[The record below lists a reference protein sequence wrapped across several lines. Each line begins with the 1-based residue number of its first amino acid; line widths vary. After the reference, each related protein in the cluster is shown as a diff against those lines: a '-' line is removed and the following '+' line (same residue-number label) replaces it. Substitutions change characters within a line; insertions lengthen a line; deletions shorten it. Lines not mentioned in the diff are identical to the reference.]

1 MTSCRYIDLNSAY
14 RDRNQYPNPSDFEVP
29 IGVPLANNSYSAR
42 DPVSLAQPIKTWS
55 SFAFDGSG
63 TQKHGIFNLGLAES
77 TNTDETVGDGFIGN
91 ATATTTL
98 IITDFGGDDGD
109 GGTTYTNRLQKEK
122 NYYVG
127 ASLHLED
134 KEGDPVLQEA
144 RILQYK
150 YLGEFP
156 NTLDDTKR
164 DDDTKKDD
172 DTKRDVAQVTIDVI
186 LDLTDKH
193 IDDYTI
199 DIVDPSSKASDNEV
213 HIFVPASR
221 TQENAYVGN
230 YLYNETQKEGS
241 LITSFDSITRIVTAK
256 AKGEKEWKVT
266 DNYSIRKE
274 LPLFKSDGNIGDK
287 NTTTTV
293 VLNGGSS
300 VDNAYQYKFL
310 RVITK
315 GKYGNQPKENKT
327 AANEVRMI
335 SSYDGVDKIATVSKP
350 FSVAPETLTPKPTY
364 SFEVLD
370 FSYDQFS
377 PLNYVGSVVSQQ
389 QYVCYEIELLHV
401 ILPNILLDS
410 GIGGTIAYYPYV
422 YVQFTNS
429 NINQRNMIISNN
441 PNASKALF
449 KAAIDDVSDPT
460 KASFVKID
468 GDGTCQTVKFKPN
481 DNMKFSVFLPNGELF
496 TTQSKDTESPTM
508 VEPSV
513 QISALFSIKRIS

>member
-42 DPVSLAQPIKTWS
+42 DPVSLAQPIKQWS
-55 SFAFDGSG
+55 SLVFDGNG
-63 TQKHGIFNLGLAES
+63 TTNPTGEHGIFNLGLAES
-77 TNTDETVGDGFIGN
+77 VDSAGIPVVDGFIGN

-98 IITDFGGDDGD
+98 ILTDLGFVNNGF
-109 GGTTYTNRLQKEK
+109 TYTTDRLQKEK

-134 KEGDPVLQEA
+134 KDNGNATLLQEA

-150 YLGEFP
+150 YLGKFP
-156 NTLDDTKR
+156 NPMN
-164 DDDTKKDD
+164 DDDPKE
-172 DTKRDVAQVTIDVI
+172 RDVAQVTVDVI
-186 LDLTDKH
+186 LDLSEKHSDK
-193 IDDYTI
+193 YTI
-199 DIVDPSSKASDNEV
+199 DIVDASSKDSNNVV

-221 TQENAYVGN
+221 AQENAYVGN
-230 YLYNETQKEGS
+230 YLYNETRDEGS

-256 AKGEKEWKVT
+256 GEDEWKLT

-274 LPLFKSDGNIGDK
+274 LPFFTSTGNALEA

-293 VLNGGSS
+293 KLNGGSS

-310 RVITK
+310 RVRAK
-315 GKYGNQPKENKT
+315 GRYGNESFET
-327 AANEVRMI
+327 ATNEVRMI
-335 SSYDGVDKIATVSKP
+335 SSYKGSSNIATVSKP
-350 FSVAPETLTPKPTY
+350 FSVEPDSVPFTPVYT
-364 SFEVLD
+364 FEVLN

-401 ILPNILLDS
+401 ILPNIVLDS
-410 GIGGTIAYYPYV
+410 GVGGTIAYYPFV

-449 KAAIDDVSDPT
+449 KAAVDDVSDPT

-496 TTQSKDTESPTM
+496 TTQAKDTESPTL

>member
-55 SFAFDGSG
+55 SFVFDGDETTNPSG
-63 TQKHGIFNLGLAES
+63 EHGIFDLELAES
-77 TNTDETVGDGFIGN
+77 TNSAGETVNDGFIGN
-91 ATATTTL
+91 TTATTTL
-98 IITDFGGDDGD
+98 IINDSEDKE
-109 GGTTYTNRLQKEK
+109 RLQKEK

-134 KEGDPVLQEA
+134 DGDTLQEA

-150 YLGEFP
+150 YLGKFP
-156 NTLDDTKR
+156 NKLDD
-164 DDDTKKDD
+164 DPKKE
-172 DTKRDVAQVTIDVI
+172 RDVAQVTVDVI
-186 LDLTDKH
+186 LDLSEKH
-193 IDDYTI
+193 SNKYTI
-199 DIVDPSSKASDNEV
+199 DIVDPSSKDSDNGV

-221 TQENAYVGN
+221 AQENAYVGN
-230 YLYNETQKEGS
+230 YLYNETRNEGR
-241 LITSFDSITRIVTAK
+241 LITSFNSITRIVTAK
-256 AKGEKEWKVT
+256 GEPDINPDKKWELT
-266 DNYSIRKE
+266 HNYSIRKE
-274 LPLFKSDGNIGDK
+274 LPIFPTD
-287 NTTTTV
+287 NTTTTGTTGNTTTV
-293 VLNGGSS
+293 VKLDGGSS

-310 RVITK
+310 RVRAGE
-315 GKYGNQPKENKT
+315 GKYGNGSNET

-335 SSYDGVDKIATVSKP
+335 TSYEGGNEKKATVSKP
-350 FSVAPETLTPKPTY
+350 FSKEPDNKNTY
-364 SFEVLD
+364 EVLD

-410 GIGGTIAYYPYV
+410 GVGGTIAYYPFV

-449 KAAIDDVSDPT
+449 KAAVDDVSDPT

-496 TTQSKDTESPTM
+496 TTQVKDTESPTM

>member
-29 IGVPLANNSYSAR
+29 IGAPLANNSYSAR
-42 DPVSLAQPIKTWS
+42 DPISLEQPIKTWS
-55 SFAFDGSG
+55 SFAFDGNQNTNLNG
-63 TQKHGIFNLGLAES
+63 KNGIFNLGLAKS
-77 TNTDETVGDGFIGN
+77 SNDDETPSNKFIGN

-98 IITDFGGDDGD
+98 IITDLGGNVN
-109 GGTTYTNRLQKEK
+109 GTTYTTDRLQKEK

-134 KEGDPVLQEA
+134 KDNSEATLQEA

-150 YLGEFP
+150 YLGKFP
-156 NTLDDTKR
+156 NPNGDDQE
-164 DDDTKKDD
+164 
-172 DTKRDVAQVTIDVI
+172 RDVAQVTIDVI
-186 LDLTDKH
+186 LDLSDKH
-193 IDDYTI
+193 SGDYKI
-199 DIVDPSSKASDNEV
+199 DIVDPSSTDSNKV

-230 YLYNETQKEGS
+230 YLYNEKLNKGS
-241 LITSFDSITRIVTAK
+241 LIKSFDSITRIVTA
-256 AKGEKEWKVT
+256 EVEDDDWET
-266 DNYSIRKE
+266 THNYSIRKE
-274 LPLFKSDGNIGDK
+274 LPFLESENDTLDGI
-287 NTTTTV
+287 TTTTV
-293 VLNGGSS
+293 KLNGVDVSS
-300 VDNAYQYKFL
+300 VDNAYVGKFL
-310 RVITK
+310 RVRTK
-315 GKYGNQPKENKT
+315 GKYGNQPNENKT
-327 AANEVRMI
+327 AVNEVRMI
-335 SSYDGVDKIATVSKP
+335 SSYEGGTKIATVSKP
-350 FSVAPETLTPKPTY
+350 FSVVPDNESYT
-364 SFEVLD
+364 FEVLN

-410 GIGGTIAYYPYV
+410 GVGGTIAYYPYV

-449 KAAIDDVSDPT
+449 KAAVDDVSDPT